1 MTGRTRLAA
10 AAVDLGVVAALALPL
25 WALWRQ
31 TGDPLAYLAAD
42 MLPGQGTY
50 VASKGAGLVL
60 IVLLWLQAVSAGL
73 RGTPPGRVLAA
84 ALGPHDRNGL
94 LVAALAL
101 GHPLLFVAAASL
113 RSGELVLAPLLPR
126 LTDYYH
132 AMLTLGLTAAVA
144 ILVAAGAGLRRRRHP
159 TRLAV
164 LLHRLAPAAF
174 AAAWLHGW
182 TIGSETRTP
191 PFRELY
197 VLLALSA
204 AVVWA
209 WRLARSIRG

>member
-1 MTGRTRLAA
+1 MIGQRRLAR
-10 AAVDLGVVAALALPL
+10 AAVELGAVAALALPL
-25 WALWRQ
+25 WTLWRQ
-31 TGDPLAYLAAD
+31 TGDPLAYLAPD
-42 MLPGQGTY
+42 VPPGQGAY
-50 VASKGAGLVL
+50 VASKAAGLALV
-60 IVLLWLQAVSAGL
+60 VLLWLQTVSAGL
-73 RGTPPGRVLAA
+73 RGTPPGRALAA
-84 ALGPHDRNGL
+84 AVGPHERNGL

-101 GHPLLFVAAASL
+101 AHPLLFVAAVSL

-132 AMLTLGLTAAVA
+132 AMLTLGLTAAMA
-144 ILVAAGAGLRRRRHP
+144 ILVAAGAGLQRRRHP
-159 TRLAV
+159 ARLAV

-209 WRLARSIRG
+209 RRLARSIRG